1 MAERHYIGR
10 KLIGL
15 EILLLLRCL
24 IICPNYI
31 FRRLTVAHR
40 ELTVLDIKAGQMI
53 SVENQGNRLFIRLQ
67 ASDEFSKELIALI
80 ELIEE
85 ILNEQADALVQTS
98 SREVNIYES
107 ILKGMEFAMQNKTAM
122 LHLYN
127 SVNKDVFER
136 YLNRVANYT
145 VTECFNI
152 YFSEENL
159 YEEDKQAIIMY
170 YKSLLVGFVIE
181 WLSSGMK
188 YDLRNQVRR
197 QCELFEGTT
206 ETAVKRCRRK
216 EN

>member
-1 MAERHYIGR
+1 MTTLTKDAIKKSFM
-10 KLIGL
+10 KLLNAKPINKITVK
-15 EILLLLRCL
+15 EIVEDCGINR
-24 IICPNYI
+24 NSFYYH
-31 FRRLTVAHR
+31 FD
-40 ELTVLDIKAGQMI
+40 DIPSLM
-53 SVENQGNRLFIRLQ
+53 
-67 ASDEFSKELIALI
+67 
-80 ELIEE
+80 EE

-127 SVNKDVFER
+127 SANKDVFER